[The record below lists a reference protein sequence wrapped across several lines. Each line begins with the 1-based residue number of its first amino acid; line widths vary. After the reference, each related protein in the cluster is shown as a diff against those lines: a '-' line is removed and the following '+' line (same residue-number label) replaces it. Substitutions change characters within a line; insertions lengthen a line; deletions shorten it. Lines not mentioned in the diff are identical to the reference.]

1 MEAEDGKE
9 RRMTMEFTSIG
20 AISRAEDY
28 TASWNKTKET
38 TEKNTAFETLF
49 QSALQMLKETNDY
62 TNAAREAELSY
73 AMGLTNSTTDVQVAQ
88 TKANMSLQYTV
99 AIRNAVLDAYK
110 ELMQL
115 QF

>member
-1 MEAEDGKE
+1 
-9 RRMTMEFTSIG
+9 MEFTSIG

-28 TASWNKTKET
+28 TASWNKTEET
-38 TEKNTAFETLF
+38 KEKNTAFETLF

-73 AMGLTNSTTDVQVAQ
+73 AMGLTNSTTDVLVAQ
-88 TKANMSLQYTV
+88 SKANMSLQYTV
-99 AIRNAVLDAYK
+99 TITNAVLDAYK